1 MLDPVMNAVV
11 KVFCMHSEPSYSQPW
26 QRESQYSS
34 TSSGFA
40 LPGQMLLT
48 NAHSVE
54 CHSQVRVSVAP
65 GRERRGPGVLGV
77 LDGPGR
83 VGEPVFQ
90 LLLILAWSL
99 DRLQVRPGLPR
110 LGATARSLGLGPP
123 LNNSPADWRADLRA
137 GQAGGGL
144 HIKGLQ
150 GNGGKESLSCSS

>member
-54 CHSQVRVSVAP
+54 CHSRVRVSVAP

-90 LLLILAWSL
+90 LVDPDLEPGQAPGQARPQKAW
-99 DRLQVRPGLPR
+99 RYGQVSGAR
-110 LGATARSLGLGPP
+110 ATA
-123 LNNSPADWRADLRA
+123 
-137 GQAGGGL
+137 
-144 HIKGLQ
+144 
-150 GNGGKESLSCSS
+150 